1 MKRFIFWSTVLLA
14 LSGTMMGMAQENN
27 VFPFTTDVIA
37 VYKKDNMYYV
47 TRNKNGLVDIFELIN
62 VIDQPAYI
70 TYYYGTEVLSAYDE
84 SCTDYDPTVKKH
96 FLSIELPK
104 KLFTYENVWKL
115 YEYIMSRINISEN
128 LPYSIRLEDTEI
140 RKVLNAP
147 LE

>member
-1 MKRFIFWSTVLLA
+1 M
-14 LSGTMMGMAQENN
+14 
-27 VFPFTTDVIA
+27 
-37 VYKKDNMYYV
+37 
-47 TRNKNGLVDIFELIN
+47 VDIFELIN

-128 LPYSIRLEDTEI
+128 LPYSIRLEDAEI
-140 RKVLNAP
+140 REVLNAP